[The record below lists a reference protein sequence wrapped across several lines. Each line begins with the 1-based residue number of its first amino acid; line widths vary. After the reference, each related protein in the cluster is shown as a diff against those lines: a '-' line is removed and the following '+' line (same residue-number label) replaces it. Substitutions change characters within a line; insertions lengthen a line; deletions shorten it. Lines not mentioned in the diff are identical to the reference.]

1 MSDPYNPVTLS
12 RYYYTRRISSRR
24 VSITSN
30 PTRTCRTLSRRLRT
44 KSPRSNEDDTEE
56 KTLALYPKVQIRAFV
71 PRISSLTREGRW
83 SRNQVWPG
91 PSSGHCQ
98 VFVAPPFRPWRRK
111 MLFRPPA
118 VRSSSRDRPRRTN
131 PCTGRMVV
139 SHTHSQVYVRA
150 GWSGWTR
157 YSPGSFCPLKYV

>member
-12 RYYYTRRISSRR
+12 KYYYARHISSRR

-44 KSPRSNEDDTEE
+44 KSPKSNEDDTEE

-71 PRISSLTREGRW
+71 PRISSLMRGGRW

-91 PSSGHCQ
+91 PSSGDCQ
-98 VFVAPPFRPWRRK
+98 VLVAPPFRPWRRK
-111 MLFRPPA
+111 MLLRPFI
-118 VRSSSRDRPRRTN
+118 VRSSSCDRAQRTN
-131 PCTGRMVV
+131 PYTGRMVV
-139 SHTHSQVYVRA
+139 SPTHSQVYVRA
-150 GWSGWTR
+150 GWSGWTK
-157 YSPGSFCPLKYV
+157 YSPGSSCPLKYI

>member
-12 RYYYTRRISSRR
+12 KYYYVRRMSSLR

-44 KSPRSNEDDTEE
+44 KSPKSNEDDTEE

-71 PRISSLTREGRW
+71 PRISSLIRGGRW
-83 SRNQVWPG
+83 SWNQVWPG

-111 MLFRPPA
+111 MLFRPPL
-118 VRSSSRDRPRRTN
+118 VRSSSRDIPQRTN
-131 PCTGRMVV
+131 AYTGRMDI

-150 GWSGWTR
+150 GWSGWTK
-157 YSPGSFCPLKYV
+157 YSPGSFCPLKCI

>member
-12 RYYYTRRISSRR
+12 RYYYARRISSRR

-30 PTRTCRTLSRRLRT
+30 PTRTRRTLSRRLRT

-118 VRSSSRDRPRRTN
+118 VRSSSRDRPRRTKAA
-131 PCTGRMVV
+131 
-139 SHTHSQVYVRA
+139 RA
-150 GWSGWTR
+150 EWLFPILTRKYMSGQAGAAGLGTAPA
-157 YSPGSFCPLKYV
+157 YFAH

>member
-1 MSDPYNPVTLS
+1 MSDPYNPVILS
-12 RYYYTRRISSRR
+12 KYYYARRMSSRR

-44 KSPRSNEDDTEE
+44 KSPKSNEDDTEE
-56 KTLALYPKVQIRAFV
+56 KTLALYPKVQIRALV
-71 PRISSLTREGRW
+71 PRISSLIRGGRW

-111 MLFRPPA
+111 MLFRPPI
-118 VRSSSRDRPRRTN
+118 VRSSPEQT
-131 PCTGRMVV
+131 PT
-139 SHTHSQVYVRA
+139 RA
-150 GWSGWTR
+150 EWLFPILTRKYMSGQARAAGLDTA
-157 YSPGSFCPLKYV
+157 PAHFAH

>member
-1 MSDPYNPVTLS
+1 MNDPYNSVTLS
-12 RYYYTRRISSRR
+12 RYYYARLISSLG
-24 VSITSN
+24 VPITSN

-56 KTLALYPKVQIRAFV
+56 NTLALYPKVQIRAFV

-91 PSSGHCQ
+91 SSSGLCQ

-111 MLFRPPA
+111 MLFRTPA
-118 VRSSSRDRPRRTN
+118 VGSGSRNRPQRTN
-131 PCTGRMVV
+131 PWTGRMLVF
-139 SHTHSQVYVRA
+139 HTHSQVYVRA
-150 GWSGWTR
+150 GWSGWTK

>member
-12 RYYYTRRISSRR
+12 RYYYARRISSLG

-44 KSPRSNEDDTEE
+44 KSPRSNEDETEE

-91 PSSGHCQ
+91 PSSGLCQ
-98 VFVAPPFRPWRRK
+98 VLVAPPFRPWRRK

-118 VRSSSRDRPRRTN
+118 VRSSSRDRPQRTN
-131 PCTGRMVV
+131 PWTGRMLVF
-139 SHTHSQVYVRA
+139 HTHSQVYVRA

>member
-1 MSDPYNPVTLS
+1 MSDPYNSMTLS
-12 RYYYTRRISSRR
+12 RYYYTCRISSRP

-30 PTRTCRTLSRRLRT
+30 PTRTCRTLCRRLCT
-44 KSPRSNEDDTEE
+44 KSPKSKEDDTEE

-118 VRSSSRDRPRRTN
+118 VRSSLRKRTRRTN
-131 PCTGRMVV
+131 P
-139 SHTHSQVYVRA
+139 
-150 GWSGWTR
+150 
-157 YSPGSFCPLKYV
+157 